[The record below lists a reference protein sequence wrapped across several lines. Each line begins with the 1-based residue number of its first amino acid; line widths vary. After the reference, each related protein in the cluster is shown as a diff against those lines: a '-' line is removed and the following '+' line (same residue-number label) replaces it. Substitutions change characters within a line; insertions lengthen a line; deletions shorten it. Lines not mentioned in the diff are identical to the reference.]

1 MSFPQHT
8 REQCECS
15 ERLPGI
21 HLEWMRRCAVL
32 RLVACR
38 SRKPGSTQIS
48 AALLL
53 SFICPA
59 LPTISSRVQ
68 PPLPA
73 EQLHLE
79 NQFHT
84 SHKIHR
90 DLSFKKPT
98 NQTSTFFFS
107 QHNTRL
113 RSRASLVTFT
123 ITVPDRPLVMRT
135 RRSSEEVVHID
146 RFLHKSCVTNIIC
159 ETTRGMKGELK
170 ANLSSKF
177 YFLFY

>member
-1 MSFPQHT
+1 MEPKESHYTLDLTGGLEMSFPQHT
-8 REQCECS
+8 REQCECT

-21 HLEWMRRCAVL
+21 HLEWMRRCAARAVL

-98 NQTSTFFFS
+98 NQTITFFLV
-107 QHNTRL
+107 NTTPGYAHEPHWSHSRL
-113 RSRASLVTFT
+113 QFPTDHL
-123 ITVPDRPLVMRT
+123 
-135 RRSSEEVVHID
+135 
-146 RFLHKSCVTNIIC
+146 
-159 ETTRGMKGELK
+159 
-170 ANLSSKF
+170 
-177 YFLFY
+177 